1 MVKLD
6 VQRSAQCANGN
17 GLIEP
22 AVLESQV
29 VEEAKRLPGEPAQLV
44 MVAFGLQ
51 FTDDDQWHDHLVFGE
66 PRTRPRVREQ
76 DRGVEHVRPGGRVQ
90 FGHRRS
96 FGLAG
101 LWNPLADSSRPPRTD
116 ATPRG
121 RCAEEA
127 RRVRTVTRRRTSP
140 VAALRPDP
148 RRRCPRTPPCSPRPD
163 RRCRLRRRCAAC
175 CPGTPRCPRR

>member
-29 VEEAKRLPGEPAQLV
+29 VEEAKRLSGEPAQLV

-51 FTDDDQWHDHLVFGE
+51 FADDHQRHDHFVFGE

-76 DRGVEHVRPGGRVQ
+76 DGGVEHVRPGGRVQ

-96 FGLAG
+96 FRLAG
-101 LWNPLADSSRPPRTD
+101 LPNPMRTRPGHLEPTLPREASAPLRRAVSEPLRGD
-116 ATPRG
+116 ECLELRLVGQTPG
-121 RCAEEA
+121 GD
-127 RRVRTVTRRRTSP
+127 
-140 VAALRPDP
+140 ALRHHLV
-148 RRRCPRTPPCSPRPD
+148 RRGLIEDAGRGD
-163 RRCRLRRRCAAC
+163 GA
-175 CPGTPRCPRR
+175 